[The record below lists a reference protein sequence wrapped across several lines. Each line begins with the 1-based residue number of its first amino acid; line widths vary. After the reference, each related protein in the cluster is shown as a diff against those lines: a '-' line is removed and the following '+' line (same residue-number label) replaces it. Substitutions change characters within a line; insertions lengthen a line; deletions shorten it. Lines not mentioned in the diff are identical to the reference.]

1 MKVHLFGAAS
11 SPGCANFGLKHLAAQ
26 GQDKFNLSSVK
37 FIQRNFY
44 VDDGLVCATSDKEA
58 IQLIK
63 EARELCSTGNLR
75 LHRFVSNSKEVLRSI
90 PKEECAES
98 VKDMDMALGEPLME
112 RARGVQ
118 CCVSSDD
125 FQFRVT
131 VKENPTTRRG
141 VLSTVA
147 SIYDPLG
154 FVLPFILC
162 GKQILRHL
170 CQDKV
175 AWDEPL
181 PEELREKERNIA
193 TRTSKLV

>member
-1 MKVHLFGAAS
+1 M
-11 SPGCANFGLKHLAAQ
+11 
-26 GQDKFNLSSVK
+26 
-37 FIQRNFY
+37 
-44 VDDGLVCATSDKEA
+44 CATSDEEA

-75 LHRFVSNSKEVLRSI
+75 LHKFVSNSKEVLKSI

-98 VKDMDMALGEPLME
+98 VKDLDMALGEPLME
-112 RARGVQ
+112 RALGVQ
-118 CCVSSDD
+118 WCASSDD